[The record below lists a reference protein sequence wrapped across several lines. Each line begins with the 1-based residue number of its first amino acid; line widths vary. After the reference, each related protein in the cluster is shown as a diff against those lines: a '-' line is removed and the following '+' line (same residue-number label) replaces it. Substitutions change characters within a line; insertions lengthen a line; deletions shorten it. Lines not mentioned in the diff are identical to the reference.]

1 MIDGQKI
8 NLWVLHV
15 LCSPTN
21 YDRVRG
27 AYSTKFYLA
36 RLRSKVQS
44 AVKCENAKQF
54 YEKEFLQGMWGP
66 CVYDCLIQLF
76 NSPAKTTIFTFL
88 EVIFIHS
95 IYSSSYPKK
104 KQRKDP
110 TKSEKK
116 SLVRKVLAHCLLM
129 SDHFATV
136 HCKNTRAIRPDPQLV
151 HKLFSLH
158 NVDLTVNYGM
168 QRS

>member
-54 YEKEFLQGMWGP
+54 YEKKFLQGMWGP

-110 TKSEKK
+110 AKSEKK
-116 SLVRKVLAHCLLM
+116 SLVRKKSWRIAYLCQIILRP
-129 SDHFATV
+129 STV
-136 HCKNTRAIRPDPQLV
+136 KTRESNDLILNWCIS
-151 HKLFSLH
+151 FS
-158 NVDLTVNYGM
+158 VYITWI
-168 QRS
+168 